1 MLALWAAIGNGKAT
15 VTMTDDK
22 LGYIF
27 EAHIKLK
34 YGGHDIFTS
43 QKICNVLE
51 LLGMYT

>member
-1 MLALWAAIGNGKAT
+1 MIALWAAIGNGKAT
-15 VTMTDDK
+15 VAMTDDK

-43 QKICNVLE
+43 QKIYDVLE
-51 LLGMYT
+51 SLGMYT